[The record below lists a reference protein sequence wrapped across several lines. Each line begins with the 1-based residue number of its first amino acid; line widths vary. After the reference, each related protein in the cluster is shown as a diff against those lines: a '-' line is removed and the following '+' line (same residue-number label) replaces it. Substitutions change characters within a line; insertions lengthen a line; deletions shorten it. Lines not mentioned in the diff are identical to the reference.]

1 MQPPPQ
7 HQWEHLF
14 VKNCCSAPWHRT
26 SPLVQR
32 RTPGIWSPILE
43 AAPEAGD
50 HPMINRIFGWE
61 PPLTV
66 GGSHA
71 KIHQKKI
78 QKMPAGPKKETFP
91 KPAGQGNRKLPQ
103 RLGFHVCNL
112 TTFGEG
118 NAHHQRSTG
127 RSSGFHHDHRVTPLT
142 KLDAKSQ
149 ISCRRITTW
158 KSQWKRKTQKRWSIY
173 NASKD

>member
-1 MQPPPQ
+1 MP
-7 HQWEHLF
+7 
-14 VKNCCSAPWHRT
+14 KYT
-26 SPLVQR
+26 
-32 RTPGIWSPILE
+32 
-43 AAPEAGD
+43 
-50 HPMINRIFGWE
+50 
-61 PPLTV
+61 
-66 GGSHA
+66 
-71 KIHQKKI
+71 KKKI

-91 KPAGQGNRKLPQ
+91 KPAGQGHRKLPQ

-118 NAHHQRSTG
+118 NTHHQRSTG

-173 NASKD
+173 NASNVLSCSIEHLYVLYMYVKSFEPYKSLSAFTFRCHSKVYLR